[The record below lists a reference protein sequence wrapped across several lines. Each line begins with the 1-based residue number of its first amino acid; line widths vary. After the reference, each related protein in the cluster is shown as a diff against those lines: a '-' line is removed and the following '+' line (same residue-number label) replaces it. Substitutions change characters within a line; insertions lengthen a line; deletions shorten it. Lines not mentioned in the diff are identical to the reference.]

1 MRKNLAVYI
10 PAVLAVLAV
19 KVYYRTA
26 DSDMLSWI
34 LAPTTWWVEGL
45 SGISFENAAPVG
57 YVSHEY
63 RFIIAPS
70 CSGVRFLLIVFI
82 MMVFSFTQRIDTMR
96 TKIFWLGFSAVFAY
110 LATIFVNGIR
120 ITVSIYLP
128 LVLADSGCLPRG
140 MTASQLHTMIG
151 TTVYFSMLFV
161 IYDLA
166 GRFCQRFFIQM
177 EVTQWNMSG
186 HFWTPVL
193 WYAVMVLG
201 IPAAGRLYRND
212 WTGFLQYTV
221 IVAGVC
227 ISVALAVC
235 LLRKIF
241 SSGRMSKRVS

>member
-128 LVLADSGCLPRG
+128 IVLADIGFLPRG
-140 MTASQLHTMIG
+140 ITASHLHT
-151 TTVYFSMLFV
+151 
-161 IYDLA
+161 
-166 GRFCQRFFIQM
+166 
-177 EVTQWNMSG
+177 
-186 HFWTPVL
+186 
-193 WYAVMVLG
+193 
-201 IPAAGRLYRND
+201 
-212 WTGFLQYTV
+212 
-221 IVAGVC
+221 
-227 ISVALAVC
+227 
-235 LLRKIF
+235 KIF
-241 SSGRMSKRVS
+241 TTH